1 MLRWKKLIEEAKTD
15 VNMGPTQ
22 TGRMVV
28 LKEMKDS
35 MGKVFI
41 QFDCSSGENQNFRR
55 WILVF
60 TFSKWIFFGP
70 KAIGDDVF

>member
-1 MLRWKKLIEEAKTD
+1 MADYKMKIEEAKTD

-41 QFDCSSGENQNFRR
+41 QFDCSG
-55 WILVF
+55 F
-60 TFSKWIFFGP
+60 TEFEI
-70 KAIGDDVF
+70 IGMLTHYTDVLNDYMKNANGGLEGI